1 MNWHIPSESGIYY
14 AGTGGIFIRSDL
26 SRCQWLLALSAGIL
40 FSIIIYLFSQHSL
53 SAISSRQGD
62 YDRLIM
68 SWHCT
73 PGFLIYLFLCRCL
86 PFFLLLILTLRTG
99 KRFFFYLYFLYIG
112 FVYGAQSILSAAEY
126 QFFGLLLCFFRLA
139 PQIFFYLPAL
149 FLAWH
154 LAGNPGYPFLSGK
167 RRLFLISML
176 LWIVG
181 TLSEWAL
188 NPYFLKFGI
197 QLLL

>member
-1 MNWHIPSESGIYY
+1 M
-14 AGTGGIFIRSDL
+14 
-26 SRCQWLLALSAGIL
+26 
-40 FSIIIYLFSQHSL
+40 
-53 SAISSRQGD
+53 
-62 YDRLIM
+62 
-68 SWHCT
+68 
-73 PGFLIYLFLCRCL
+73 
-86 PFFLLLILTLRTG
+86 
-99 KRFFFYLYFLYIG
+99 G

>member
-14 AGTGGIFIRSDL
+14 AGTGGIFIRSYL

-86 PFFLLLILTLRTG
+86 PFCLLLILTLRTG
-99 KRFFFYLYFLYIG
+99 KRFFFLL
-112 FVYGAQSILSAAEY
+112 VLSIYRICLRGSKH
-126 QFFGLLLCFFRLA
+126 FIRCRVSIFRAVIVLF
-139 PQIFFYLPAL
+139 PSGTPNL
-149 FLAWH
+149 FLFAGTIPG
-154 LAGNPGYPFLSGK
+154 LASCRQSGISFSFRQK
-167 RRLFLISML
+167 TFISDKHVVMDRRNAVRM
-176 LWIVG
+176 G
-181 TLSEWAL
+181 T
-188 NPYFLKFGI
+188 
-197 QLLL
+197 